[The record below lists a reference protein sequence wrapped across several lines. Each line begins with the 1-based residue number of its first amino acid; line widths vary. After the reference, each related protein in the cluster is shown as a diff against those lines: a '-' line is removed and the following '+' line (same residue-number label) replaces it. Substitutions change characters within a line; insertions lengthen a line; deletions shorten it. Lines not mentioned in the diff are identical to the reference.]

1 MAHKTASELWVDIEK
16 AKQDI
21 HLNERYFHY
30 KDPEKQYTVVG
41 LVVIEETDSIGVLY
55 RAEYAALQG
64 ITFVRSVESFLAEI
78 DTDDGKKMKRFT
90 LIINNHK

>member
-1 MAHKTASELWVDIEK
+1 MAHKTDKELWSEIEK

-21 HLNERYFHY
+21 RLDERYFHY
-30 KDPEKQYTVVG
+30 KHPEKQYTVVG

-55 RAEYAALQG
+55 RAEYAAVQG
-64 ITFVRSVESFLAEI
+64 IVFVRPIESFLAEI

>member
-1 MAHKTASELWVDIEK
+1 MAHKTDGELWSEIEK

-21 HLNERYFHY
+21 RLNKRYFHY

-41 LVVIEETDSIGVLY
+41 LVVIEENDSVGVLY

-64 ITFVRSVESFLAEI
+64 VVFVRPIESFLAEV
-78 DTDDGKKMKRFT
+78 DTGDSKKVKRFT
-90 LIINNHK
+90 LVK